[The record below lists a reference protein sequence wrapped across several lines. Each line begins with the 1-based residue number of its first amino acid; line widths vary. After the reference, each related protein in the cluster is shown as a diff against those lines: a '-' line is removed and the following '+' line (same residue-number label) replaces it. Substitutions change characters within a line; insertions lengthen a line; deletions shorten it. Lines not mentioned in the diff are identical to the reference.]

1 MAEFEKVFFQERNLQ
16 ADINIFT
23 FETPLCSVHAVRQM
37 SGHLINGD
45 VNDGSW
51 PAKLF
56 PLLPLRLKD
65 EVADDDGVHKFCKVD
80 SSFAQLF
87 N

>member
-65 EVADDDGVHKFCKVD
+65 EVADDDGVHKFCKVG